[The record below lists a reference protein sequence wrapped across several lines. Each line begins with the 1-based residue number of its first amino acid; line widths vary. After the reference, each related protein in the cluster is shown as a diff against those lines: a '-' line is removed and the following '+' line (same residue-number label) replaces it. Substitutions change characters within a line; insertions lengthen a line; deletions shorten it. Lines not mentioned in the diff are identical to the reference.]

1 MVRQARLR
9 IAEGLVED
17 CPGIGKGLVQIG
29 IVKGLSR
36 MGEKEPAATP
46 SATQELEAL
55 ELARCRL
62 EAILASDENWRAL
75 RQAGVDDV
83 DLAGRAARQARNT
96 RLEMALVGNAHYQ
109 AWKHLNGAITAL
121 RARHADPSHL
131 EDGAQPL
138 PTEPARTGGP
148 VQWPAASA
156 GPMAPQRLAE
166 RLGQLEGPQIETIAL
181 SGKGAGRGLGAAA
194 KGRRGSGVG
203 RDASEAS
210 VTFVVRE
217 VQAPPDSMAEH
228 TDARLERLRSLEAR
242 EMTGRSEAAGGTDAE
257 AEVTIISAEG
267 RRQQREAEEVAGH
280 VRRFRRA
287 LSGD

>member
-1 MVRQARLR
+1 
-9 IAEGLVED
+9 
-17 CPGIGKGLVQIG
+17 
-29 IVKGLSR
+29 
-36 MGEKEPAATP
+36 MGEKGPVATP

-55 ELARCRL
+55 ELARSRL
-62 EAILASDENWRAL
+62 EAVLASDENWRAL
-75 RQAGVDDV
+75 RQAGADDA

-121 RARHADPSHL
+121 RVRHADPSHL

-138 PTEPARTGGP
+138 PTEPARTGGS
-148 VQWPAASA
+148 VQGPAAS
-156 GPMAPQRLAE
+156 GPTAPQRLAE
-166 RLGQLEGPQIETIAL
+166 RLGQLEGPQIGTIAL
-181 SGKGAGRGLGAAA
+181 PGERAGRGLGAVAA
-194 KGRRGSGVG
+194 KGRRGPGVG
-203 RDASEAS
+203 RDAPEAS

-217 VQAPPDSMAEH
+217 VQAPRESTAEH
-228 TDARLERLRSLEAR
+228 ADARLERLRSLDALELTR
-242 EMTGRSEAAGGTDAE
+242 RSEAAGGSDAE

-267 RRQQREAEEVAGH
+267 RRQQREAEEEADR

>member
-1 MVRQARLR
+1 
-9 IAEGLVED
+9 
-17 CPGIGKGLVQIG
+17 
-29 IVKGLSR
+29 
-36 MGEKEPAATP
+36 MGEKEPVATP

-55 ELARCRL
+55 ELARGRL
-62 EAILASDENWRAL
+62 EAVLANDENWRAL
-75 RQAGVDDV
+75 QQAGAADV

-131 EDGAQPL
+131 EDGGQPL
-138 PTEPARTGGP
+138 PTEPVRTGGP
-148 VQWPAASA
+148 VQGPAASA
-156 GPMAPQRLAE
+156 GPTAPQRLAE

-181 SGKGAGRGLGAAA
+181 PGKGAGRGLGAVAA
-194 KGRRGSGVG
+194 KGRRGPGVG

-217 VQAPPDSMAEH
+217 VEAPPGSTAEH
-228 TDARLERLRSLEAR
+228 ADARLERLRSLEAL
-242 EMTGRSEAAGGTDAE
+242 EMTGRPEVAGGTDAE

-267 RRQQREAEEVAGH
+267 RRQQREAEAEASH